1 MCDNIIFWNG
11 IDVIVLLVVAGII
24 LICGIVLG
32 FMLLKET
39 IKEKRKNEKH

>member
-11 IDVIVLLVVAGII
+11 IDVIVLLVCAGII